1 MFLRRGAINVSLENC
16 ANQKGE
22 SVKEDAIQRAV
33 IWWCRNREIFRL
45 AFHVNNEGKKTVRQ
59 AGLDKARGILAGIP
73 DICIPIRG
81 GRTIWLELKN
91 ETGRLSAAQKEMHE
105 HLEQRGHRVY
115 VAHGF
120 DEAIE
125 ILQGIEKNSCS
136 KGNCH
141 WNYEGTCAFAEE
153 GCEYGEKPVES
164 QSAGSVSFSIEEI
177 RHYLEGLCLVGEH
190 RENDML
196 NCAISL
202 LDDYEDGIEAV
213 LERRKQND

>member
-1 MFLRRGAINVSLENC
+1 
-16 ANQKGE
+16 
-22 SVKEDAIQRAV
+22 VKEEAIQRAV

-59 AGLDKARGILAGIP
+59 AGMDKARGILAGIP

-115 VAHGF
+115 VAYGF

-164 QSAGSVSFSIEEI
+164 QSAGSVSCAELEQLIKAMDDEIIMCAEDDLDEWFSKGVVRCIEI
-177 RHYLEGLCLVGEH
+177 AEGL
-190 RENDML
+190 L
-196 NCAISL
+196 NQK
-202 LDDYEDGIEAV
+202 
-213 LERRKQND
+213 KQNVTCDLRGTKLKLRSE